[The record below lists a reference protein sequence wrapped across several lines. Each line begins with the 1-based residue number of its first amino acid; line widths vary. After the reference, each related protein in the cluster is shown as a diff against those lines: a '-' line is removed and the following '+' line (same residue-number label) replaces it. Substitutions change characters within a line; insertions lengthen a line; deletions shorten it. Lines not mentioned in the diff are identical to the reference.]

1 MGDGAEKAAVTG
13 QNGRHWGVGWVW
25 VGKKESSCL
34 KMAKQERGADL
45 EAFLKLVIF
54 PFPLLK
60 FPRGSVMT
68 NKTGADTK

>member
-25 VGKKESSCL
+25 VGKKESNCL

-54 PFPLLK
+54 LPLLEISQ
-60 FPRGSVMT
+60 GSVMT
-68 NKTGADTK
+68 NKTGADT